1 MLILGF
7 LIVVAVAVFAGV
19 VLSDNWGGSTV
30 SINGFGHVLGHLTM
44 AEIFLSG
51 VVLTAIFFI
60 GAWLIMLSSR
70 MRRRASRSRRAET
83 RAARQER
90 EEMAAER
97 DRLARELEKAQ
108 ANARVAEPVTQAM
121 PVATEPVLTHP
132 VGTEPVVTRPAE
144 VRLPDTSAT
153 PPYPTEPAE
162 GYGQRLIDP
171 TDPRDATHAADEAR
185 RHTV

>member
-19 VLSDNWGGSTV
+19 VLSDNWGGSTT
-30 SINGFGHVLGHLTM
+30 SIAGFGHVLGHLTM
-44 AEIFLSG
+44 AEVFLSG
-51 VVLTAIFFI
+51 VVLTAIFFV

-70 MRRRASRSRRAET
+70 MRRRASRTRRAET

-90 EEMAAER
+90 EEIAAER
-97 DRLARELEKAQ
+97 DRLARELEKAR
-108 ANARVAEPVTQAM
+108 ANAPLAEPLTQQM
-121 PVATEPVLTHP
+121 P
-132 VGTEPVVTRPAE
+132 VGTEPVVTEPMVTRPAE
-144 VRLPDTSAT
+144 VRLPDTAASPA
-153 PPYPTEPAE
+153 YPGDAGE

-171 TDPRDATHAADEAR
+171 TDPSAATLAADEAR

>member
-19 VLSDNWGGSTV
+19 VLSDNWGGSTTT
-30 SINGFGHVLGHLTM
+30 IAGFGHVLGHLTM
-44 AEIFLSG
+44 AEVFLSA
-51 VVLTAIFFI
+51 VVLTAIFFV

-70 MRRRASRSRRAET
+70 MRRRASRTRRAET

-90 EEMAAER
+90 EEIAAER
-97 DRLARELEKAQ
+97 DRLARELEKAR
-108 ANARVAEPVTQAM
+108 ANAPIAEQVPV
-121 PVATEPVLTHP
+121 VTEPV
-132 VGTEPVVTRPAE
+132 VTEPMVTRPAE
-144 VRLPDTSAT
+144 VRLPDTAAT
-153 PPYPTEPAE
+153 PAYPGDSAE

-171 TDPRDATHAADEAR
+171 TDASRAADEAR

>member
-30 SINGFGHVLGHLTM
+30 SITGFGHTLGHLTM

-51 VVLTAIFFI
+51 VVLTAIFFV

-90 EEMAAER
+90 EEIAAER
-97 DRLARELEKAQ
+97 DRLAGELEKAQ
-108 ANARVAEPVTQAM
+108 ANAQMAAPVTQQL
-121 PVATEPVLTHP
+121 PVA
-132 VGTEPVVTRPAE
+132 TEPVVTRPAE
-144 VRLPDTSAT
+144 VRLPDTAAA
-153 PPYPTEPAE
+153 PPYPADPAE
-162 GYGQRLIDP
+162 GYGQRLLDP
-171 TDPRDATHAADEAR
+171 TDPRDATVAADEAR

>member
-19 VLSDNWGGSTV
+19 VLSDNLGGSTV
-30 SINGFGHVLGHLTM
+30 SIAGFGHTLGHLTQ

-51 VVLTAIFFI
+51 VVLTAIFFV

-90 EEMAAER
+90 EEIAAER
-97 DRLARELEKAQ
+97 DRLAGELEKAQ
-108 ANARVAEPVTQAM
+108 ANAQMAAPVEQV
-121 PVATEPVLTHP
+121 PVA
-132 VGTEPVVTRPAE
+132 TEPVVTRPAE
-144 VRLPDTSAT
+144 VRLPDTAT
-153 PPYPTEPAE
+153 APPYPTAPAE
-162 GYGQRLIDP
+162 SYGQRLIDP
-171 TDPRDATHAADEAR
+171 VDPSDATVAADEAR

>member
-19 VLSDNWGGSTV
+19 VLSDNWGGSTT
-30 SINGFGHVLGHLTM
+30 SIAGFGHTLGHLTM

-51 VVLTAIFFI
+51 VVLTAIFFV

-90 EEMAAER
+90 EEIAAER
-97 DRLARELEKAQ
+97 DRLASELEKAR
-108 ANARVAEPVTQAM
+108 ANPPVAEPVTQQM
-121 PVATEPVLTHP
+121 PVVTEPAMSHP
-132 VGTEPVVTRPAE
+132 VAAEPMVTRPAE
-144 VRLPDTSAT
+144 VRLPDST
-153 PPYPTEPAE
+153 E

-171 TDPRDATHAADEAR
+171 TESRDATLADDEAR

>member
-30 SINGFGHVLGHLTM
+30 SIAGFGHTLGHLTM

-51 VVLTAIFFI
+51 VVLTAIFFV

-90 EEMAAER
+90 EEIAAER
-97 DRLARELEKAQ
+97 DRLAGELEKAQ
-108 ANARVAEPVTQAM
+108 ANAQVAAPVTQQMPVAEPA
-121 PVATEPVLTHP
+121 LTYP
-132 VGTEPVVTRPAE
+132 VGTDPAVTRPAE
-144 VRLPDTSAT
+144 VRLPDTAPA
-153 PPYPTEPAE
+153 PPYPADPAE

-171 TDPRDATHAADEAR
+171 TDPREATLAADEAR

>member
-1 MLILGF
+1 MLIIGF

-30 SINGFGHVLGHLTM
+30 SITGFGHVLGNLTM
-44 AEIFLSG
+44 AEVFLSG
-51 VVLTAIFFI
+51 VVLTAIFFV

-70 MRRRASRSRRAET
+70 MRRRASRTRRAET

-90 EEMAAER
+90 EEIAAER
-97 DRLARELEKAQ
+97 DRLARELESAR
-108 ANARVAEPVTQAM
+108 ANAPIAEPVTQQM
-121 PVATEPVLTHP
+121 PVV
-132 VGTEPVVTRPAE
+132 TEPVVTERPTE
-144 VRLPDTSAT
+144 VRLPDTERFASPT
-153 PPYPTEPAE
+153 PPPAYPGGPAE

-171 TDPRDATHAADEAR
+171 TDPRDATLAADEAR